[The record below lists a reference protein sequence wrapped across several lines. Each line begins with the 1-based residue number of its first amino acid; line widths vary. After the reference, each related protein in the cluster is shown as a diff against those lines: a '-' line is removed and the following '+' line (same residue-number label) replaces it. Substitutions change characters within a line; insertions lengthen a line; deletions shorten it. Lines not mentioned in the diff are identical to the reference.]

1 MKFLEKIKT
10 KEIKVGII
18 GLGYVGLPLAI
29 EFAKAGYEVLGVD
42 ICESKIE
49 QLKKGESYILDVKSS
64 DVQEYIIRRGN
75 FRVSSSYEL
84 LKSADT
90 ISITVPTPLRKTKDP
105 DISFIVSSMDS
116 LIPVLRD
123 RKNYAIIL
131 ESTTYPGTT
140 RELIYDRLRS
150 EYKYLEA
157 GENIYVAFS
166 PERVDPGNP
175 KYHTKNTPKVI
186 GGITSRCTE
195 IVSSL
200 YANVI
205 ETIVPVGSSE
215 EAEMVKLLENTFRA
229 VNIALVNELLLM
241 CDRMDID
248 VWRVIDAAKTKPFG
262 FMPFYPGPGIG
273 GHCIPLDPLYLSWKA
288 KSYDFYNRFIELA
301 SDINGNMPRFTVNKL
316 HRIMND
322 NKKCLNG
329 SKVLLLGMSY
339 KKDIDDVRESP
350 GLEIYK
356 ILKEEY
362 KADVHYHDPHVPSFE
377 YYHGELSGSDKHES
391 IRRINSLEISP
402 KILQTFDCVVLL
414 VDHSSFDYT
423 SIANNSKII
432 LDTRNSL
439 VDHDHDHG
447 NGKFE
452 SNHPNHHFNN
462 ISSASIIRKL

>member
-10 KEIKVGII
+10 KETKVGIV

-29 EFAKAGYEVLGVD
+29 EFAKAGYQVLGVD
-42 ICESKIE
+42 ISESKIE
-49 QLKKGESYILDVKSS
+49 QLKRGESYILDVKSC
-64 DVQEYIIRRGN
+64 DVYEFVINRGN
-75 FRVSSSYEL
+75 LQISSNYEI
-84 LKSADT
+84 LKNADT

-105 DISFIVSSMDS
+105 DISCIVSAMDS
-116 LIPVLRD
+116 LLPILRD
-123 RKNYAIIL
+123 RENYAIIL

-140 RELIYDRLRS
+140 RELIYDRLRL

-157 GENIYVAFS
+157 GENIFVAFS

-186 GGITSRCTE
+186 GGITKRCTE
-195 IVSSL
+195 VVTSL
-200 YANVI
+200 YSNVI

-241 CDRMDID
+241 CDRMGID

-316 HRIMND
+316 HRIMNEH
-322 NKKCLNG
+322 KKCLNG
-329 SKVLLLGMSY
+329 AKVLLLGMSY

-356 ILKEEY
+356 ILREEY
-362 KADVHYHDPHVPSFE
+362 KADVYYHDPHVPSFN
-377 YYHGELSGSDKHES
+377 YYTKGEGQGHGHEVEVGGDSESSNFISVDS
-391 IRRINSLEISP
+391 IEISH
-402 KILQTFDCVVLL
+402 KIIQTFDCTVLL
-414 VDHSSFDYT
+414 VDHSIFDYS
-423 SIANNSKII
+423 SIVENSKII
-432 LDTRNSL
+432 LDTRNGL
-439 VDHDHDHG
+439 VN
-447 NGKFE
+447 NGLA
-452 SNHPNHHFNN
+452 NH
-462 ISSASIIRKL
+462 ISTSTSTSILNKL